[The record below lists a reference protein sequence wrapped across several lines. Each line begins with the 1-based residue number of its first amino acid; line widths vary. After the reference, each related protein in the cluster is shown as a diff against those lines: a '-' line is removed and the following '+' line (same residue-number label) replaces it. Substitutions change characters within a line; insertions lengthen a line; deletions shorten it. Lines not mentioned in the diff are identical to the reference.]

1 MTCMLIIKKREEVI
15 KSWGG
20 GGGGTGGELGTF
32 ADRGRMSKI
41 LVSGGIPLSPVE
53 KNLLPSKSV
62 KNFKS
67 FILLSAPDL
76 MF

>member
-20 GGGGTGGELGTF
+20 GGGTGVELGTF

-53 KNLLPSKSV
+53 KNL
-62 KNFKS
+62 
-67 FILLSAPDL
+67 
-76 MF
+76 